1 MVACLIYL
9 LGYFL
14 DVFNYFYNSY
24 NLYNLSKYFIYKLF
38 IIYKYL

>member
-9 LGYFL
+9 LGYFFGC
-14 DVFNYFYNSY
+14 FNYVYNSY
-24 NLYNLSKYFIYKLF
+24 NLYNLLKYFIYKLF